1 MKPSKYWQFGE
12 LAKTMETIE
21 QFTDNE
27 FHFQKEER
35 GDKEFDDEEF
45 NDKEKAQTINTSGFK
60 RFLGLKSTWL
70 IKYTD
75 EKYAPHEMLH
85 VVDSI
90 STYQQKSLK
99 KSFRPILTKYTET
112 YKQYP
117 LAKDIAYHTQANE
130 VFARLMN
137 QWLYENQIIETEPLL
152 ESAGDNFAKHYYQN
166 EKKEIDKYFNKEFDK
181 VLLKLAINEI
191 DNIEPKNGLTL

>member
-1 MKPSKYWQFGE
+1 MIKKKLKQ
-12 LAKTMETIE
+12 LTHQAL
-21 QFTDNE
+21 
-27 FHFQKEER
+27 R
-35 GDKEFDDEEF
+35 GSR
-45 NDKEKAQTINTSGFK
+45 I
-60 RFLGLKSTWL
+60 KSTWL

-137 QWLYENQIIETEPLL
+137 QWLYANQIVETEPLL
-152 ESAGDNFAKHYYQN
+152 ES
-166 EKKEIDKYFNKEFDK
+166 ER
-181 VLLKLAINEI
+181 LMKL
-191 DNIEPKNGLTL
+191 TT